1 MLTQK
6 YDTKFLQKKY
16 MYIKHKPHL
25 RENARTLFASSC
37 ICLTMIYGFLHVP

>member
-6 YDTKFLQKKY
+6 YKNFLKKY

-37 ICLTMIYGFLHVP
+37 IRLTMMYRFLYVP